1 MSLPLLKQKVLQL
14 DVLSGMASTGH
25 WLQGQT
31 KEALIVVGWTY
42 MIENWIYVVLS
53 RVTTMKGIFFATN
66 RCGKGETSKSK
77 ITLA

>member
-1 MSLPLLKQKVLQL
+1 
-14 DVLSGMASTGH
+14 MASTGH
-25 WLQGQT
+25 RLQGQT

-53 RVTTMKGIFFATN
+53 RVTTMKGIYFFATK

-77 ITLA
+77 IT